1 MSSRNQSGK
10 KKQQEGRQEEVRQEE
25 VQQEESLHPWAHIVS
40 NETVEE
46 LPPFEPDGT
55 YPPVLRFSILLNE
68 LGFTRAADR
77 SIIFDNSHESQAFVE
92 VTCAFTCIR
101 ITAAANLQLN
111 VRCYCVH
118 WLTEVQ
124 PYETIVSV
132 WRTLA
137 DLRMALEMRN
147 ADPTRTLSVVFSVLR
162 LLPTAND
169 GCIRFCFREGQHS
182 SQTFC
187 VNAILVTILLICTAL
202 SQKKTWKSWLLSNS
216 SHEMASTASSTGT
229 SQSRPLAS

>member
-46 LPPFEPDGT
+46 LTPFEPDGT
-55 YPPVLRFSILLNE
+55 HPPVLRFSTTPLLNE

-77 SIIFDNSHESQAFVE
+77 SIIFDNSRESQVFVNGSNL
-92 VTCAFTCIR
+92 CLYMHPYHRCCMCD
-101 ITAAANLQLN
+101 LQLN

-147 ADPTRTLSVVFSVLR
+147 ADPMRRLSVVFGVLR
-162 LLPTAND
+162 LLPAADD
-169 GCIRFCFREGQHS
+169 GCIRFCFRGGQHS

-187 VNAILVTILLICTAL
+187 VNALRNYLGPNFVDLYRTVT
-202 SQKKTWKSWLLSNS
+202 K
-216 SHEMASTASSTGT
+216 EDMEE
-229 SQSRPLAS
+229 LAVEQQQPRNG